1 MTTHNRNEELVL
13 AHFEA
18 HATDEQK
25 QAVKAAGKTPA
36 GAMAY
41 AYEQARALPRTGS
54 CVAVD
59 DATVFAWT
67 MRYFTDAAIPADPD
81 RSPAVQPN
89 PPAEVKEPPAAKTRK
104 PGTEKPDADVEV
116 FSRKILRRV
125 REAYRTEREGSV
137 KRG

>member
-1 MTTHNRNEELVL
+1 MPWDSMTTHNKNEELVL
-13 AHFEA
+13 AHFGA

-25 QAVKAAGKTPA
+25 QAAEAAGKTPA

-81 RSPAVQPN
+81 GQQAVRSH
-89 PPAEVKEPPAAKTRK
+89 PPAEVKASPAAK
-104 PGTEKPDADVEV
+104 
-116 FSRKILRRV
+116 SRKAGAAKASV
-125 REAYRTEREGSV
+125 DERQLSLFGEEDAA
-137 KRG
+137 

>member
-25 QAVKAAGKTPA
+25 QAAKAAGN
-36 GAMAY
+36 G
-41 AYEQARALPRTGS
+41 
-54 CVAVD
+54 
-59 DATVFAWT
+59 
-67 MRYFTDAAIPADPD
+67 
-81 RSPAVQPN
+81 
-89 PPAEVKEPPAAKTRK
+89 K
-104 PGTEKPDADVEV
+104 PTEDVEA

-125 REAYRTEREGSV
+125 REAYRADREGSV

>member
-25 QAVKAAGKTPA
+25 QAAKAAGKTPA

-89 PPAEVKEPPAAKTRK
+89 PPAKVKEPPAAKTRK
-104 PGTEKPDADVEV
+104 PGTR
-116 FSRKILRRV
+116 SQTQTLRCFRGKFFV
-125 REAYRTEREGSV
+125 AFA
-137 KRG
+137 KRIAQSGKGV